1 MDSLISQLCLL
12 PFPSLHLLPELLFSL
27 HCHSLLLK
35 ESYMLYLFIFLSWSP
50 HYNTQMVEKGGNFS
64 VKLLQNLPF
73 ISSQILY
80 FALFPRS
87 VQSAFYPDSLLLIT
101 MFLQRYMNCWRR
113 ENLYVSLL
121 RKEFCFLLPQQ
132 IFNDPPTSQQNAT
145 LIFLKSRLQSSYVLN
160 RAGMNVTLCL
170 LFFAYDTQTR
180 QPFRLCFS
188 PLKTKTC
195 RWIVLHLSE
204 C

>member
-50 HYNTQMVEKGGNFS
+50 HYNIQMVEKEGNFS

-87 VQSAFYPDSLLLIT
+87 VQSAFYPSVICWLLCFYKDTWTAGEEKISMSAYWERSSVSFSHNRFSMIHPPRSRMRHWFFWNPDCSPLTCWTEQGWTWLCVCSSLPMT
-101 MFLQRYMNCWRR
+101 CKP
-113 ENLYVSLL
+113 VSLS
-121 RKEFCFLLPQQ
+121 
-132 IFNDPPTSQQNAT
+132 D
-145 LIFLKSRLQSSYVLN
+145 
-160 RAGMNVTLCL
+160 
-170 LFFAYDTQTR
+170 FASI
-180 QPFRLCFS
+180 P
-188 PLKTKTC
+188 
-195 RWIVLHLSE
+195 
-204 C
+204 